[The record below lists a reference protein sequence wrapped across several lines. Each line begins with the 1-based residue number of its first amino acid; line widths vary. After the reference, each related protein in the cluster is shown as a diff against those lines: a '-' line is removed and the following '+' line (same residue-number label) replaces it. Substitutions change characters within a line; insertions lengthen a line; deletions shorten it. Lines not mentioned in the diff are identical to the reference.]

1 MKNILIA
8 EDDKDIVEL
17 LTLYLESNNYNVY
30 KSYNGK
36 EALAIFNANEIDLVI
51 ADVMMDVMDG
61 YELVKNI
68 RKISDVPVIFASA
81 KTADNDRILGL
92 NVGAD
97 AYITK
102 PFNPLEVLAYIN
114 AILRRTTNAN
124 KNIIAGN
131 IKLDLDNFEVYK
143 DDKLLSLTTA
153 EIKILALLM
162 KNPGKVFTKYQL
174 YEAISNNY
182 CFDDNTVMVHISN
195 LRSKLEDNANKP
207 KYIVTVRGLGYKFEN
222 KSEK

>member
-182 CFDDNTVMVHISN
+182 CFDDNTIMVHISN